1 MYYQQNLRVQLQQ
14 RRNRLYKVTY
24 QTYQSELKYL
34 FDFLNRSPYI
44 RGILTELECSSPITF
59 AMWKEEHFGW
69 HQFEPPGQEHEW
81 AKVCYELLLDC
92 LQTSPLGYAHSVSS
106 AKNIDASLRDLTEIF
121 ADPFFNYLHDRIDE
135 GSSILYVLEKYKHK
149 AEWFQRELLFSCYQ
163 ADTAHGEQKLDAHLR
178 EYLFDQGIEYP
189 FSEPKSPSGKADI
202 VAGLDKPEP
211 LVLEIKLFDP
221 DKGYDRGYI
230 RKGFRQAYDYAA
242 DYNKSTG
249 YLVIFNLSNYNLVL
263 TTKSE
268 VSSWPPRIELD
279 NKTFFLIVIDLYL
292 HEQPASKRRK
302 LKPYPITEDYI
313 IKGEKAGEN
322 DAL

>member
-1 MYYQQNLRVQLQQ
+1 VYYQQNLRVQLQQ
-14 RRNRLYKVTY
+14 RRNRLYKATY
-24 QTYQSELKYL
+24 QTYQSELNYL

-44 RGILTELECSSPITF
+44 RGMLTELECSSPITF
-59 AMWKEEHFGW
+59 AMWKEEHLGW
-69 HQFEPPGQEHEW
+69 LQFEPPGQEHEW
-81 AKVCYELLLDC
+81 AKVCYELLLDS
-92 LQTSPLGYAHSVSS
+92 LQTGPGKYAGLVSS
-106 AKNIDASLRDLTEIF
+106 EKDYNASLRDLTEIIV
-121 ADPFFNYLHDRIDE
+121 DPFINYLHDRIDE

-149 AEWFQRELLFSCYQ
+149 VEWFQRELLFSCYE
-163 ADTAHGEQKLDAHLR
+163 ADTAHGEQNLDTHLR

-189 FSEPKSPSGKADI
+189 FSEPRSPSGKADI

-221 DKGYDRGYI
+221 EKGYDRGYI

-242 DYNKSTG
+242 DYNKSIG

-268 VSSWPPRIELD
+268 AKSWPPRIQLD
-279 NKTFFLIVIDLYL
+279 NKTFFLVAIDLHL

-302 LKPYPITEDYI
+302 LKPYEITEDYLI
-313 IKGEKAGEN
+313 E
-322 DAL
+322 D